1 MNVLMRVLRM
11 HKWLLN
17 KQLAMLLCSFSI
29 FMFSTHYVFGIEKLQ
44 NNELTIIDF
53 QNVSIDESTEIM
65 LDSDWEFYWNTLI
78 EPGNFSL
85 TTTFKKVSLDNWTTF
100 PLSDT
105 EKLPSF
111 GYATYRLNFSIPKKR
126 PHLSL
131 YIPATYATSKIWVN
145 GELISEIG
153 HVSTSRDEI
162 LHRRSSQIIPLNTV
176 ETDFEI
182 VIQVANFYH
191 HKGGITEPI
200 LIATSKHLLGMKSK
214 RIVADMI
221 FIGSLS
227 FIGVFFL
234 LFFLL
239 YWNKDR
245 AILYF
250 AILCISLAYMA
261 LSDRYAPFA
270 QISQL
275 VSWTFLT
282 VIEYISLFLA
292 GASASL
298 FFYTIFSNFVPK
310 IYSKIIKYSFY
321 ILALLVIFLPAPH
334 FTRLVQPFLILM
346 VLNLVYVSFV
356 IIKAITSKRRES
368 ILLLISMLLA
378 SVVFYAHIFIFLST
392 DGNTIIY
399 VNFGYIVVFLLLS
412 MLLMTRFSDSFHALE
427 KTKEFA
433 IKQKEEISTK
443 SKELS
448 NVNYELKE
456 NLDHLEKIN
465 AELDSFNHIVS
476 HDLKAPL
483 IAINTLVS
491 FIEEDIENE
500 QDKEIGDRFKLL
512 KDRVS
517 KMYALINDLLAYSK
531 ITKGKKEKKTFH
543 LNNLLN
549 EVIEVT
555 NAENKHTINLPEK
568 DSEIHTNKIELK
580 HVFQNLIQNA
590 IKHNDKK
597 NAIVTIS
604 FSKLPEEYTFFV
616 RDNGPG
622 IDPKYHTKIFE
633 MFSQLDISN
642 EVESTGIGLSIVK
655 KIVSENH
662 GVISVDSD
670 KGVGTTIKFTW
681 KV

>member
-1 MNVLMRVLRM
+1 MNGLMKILLKY
-11 HKWLLN
+11 KWLLN
-17 KQLAMLLCSFSI
+17 RQLAKLICCFSI
-29 FMFSTHYVFGIEKLQ
+29 FMFSTHYVFSSEKLQ
-44 NNELTIIDF
+44 DNEIVTIDF
-53 QNVSIDESTEIM
+53 QKFSIDDDTEIT
-65 LDSDWEFYWNTLI
+65 LDSGWEFYWNALI
-78 EPGNFSL
+78 DPGNFNAS
-85 TTTFKKVSLDNWTTF
+85 TSFKKVTLDNWTTF

-111 GYATYRLNFSIPKKR
+111 GYATYRLKFSLAKER
-126 PHLSL
+126 PPISL
-131 YIPATYATSKIWVN
+131 YVPAAYATSKTWIN

-153 HVSTSRDEI
+153 HINTSRAEI
-162 LHRRSSQIIPLNTV
+162 LHRRSSQIIPLNTG
-176 ETDFEI
+176 ETDFEV

-191 HKGGITEPI
+191 HKGGITKPLI
-200 LIATSKHLLGMKSK
+200 IATSDHLLRIKSK
-214 RIVADMI
+214 RIIADMI

-227 FIGVFFL
+227 FIGIFFL

-245 AILYF
+245 AVLYF

-270 QISQL
+270 DVFQSL
-275 VSWTFLT
+275 SWTILT
-282 VIEYISLFLA
+282 VIEYLALFLA

-298 FFYTIFSNFVPK
+298 FFYTIFLNFVPK
-310 IYSKIIKYSFY
+310 IYSKTIKYSFCT
-321 ILALLVIFLPAPH
+321 LALLAIFLPAPH
-334 FTRLVQPFLILM
+334 FTKLVLLFLALM
-346 VLNLVYVSFV
+346 IFNLVYVSYI
-356 IIKAITSKRRES
+356 IIKAITSKRHES
-368 ILLLISMLLA
+368 ILLLVSMLLA
-378 SVVFYAHIFIFLST
+378 SIIFYAHIFTFLGSN
-392 DGNTIIY
+392 GNTIVY
-399 VNFGYIVVFLLLS
+399 VNFGYIIVFILLS
-412 MLLMTRFSDSFHALE
+412 MLLMTRFSNSLHALE
-427 KTKEFA
+427 TAKELA
-433 IKQKEEISTK
+433 IKQKEEISIK

-448 NVNYELKE
+448 DMNIELKE
-456 NLDHLEKIN
+456 NLHHLEKTN

-491 FIEEDIENE
+491 FIEEDIDIE
-500 QDKEIGDRFKLL
+500 QDKEITHRFKLL

-531 ITKGKKEKKTFH
+531 ITKGKKKKESFH
-543 LNNLLN
+543 LNDLLS
-549 EVIEVT
+549 EVVEVT
-555 NAENKHTINLPEK
+555 NAENKHIINLPEK
-568 DSEIHTNKIELK
+568 DTEMHTNKVELK

-590 IKHNDKK
+590 IKHNDKE
-597 NAIVTIS
+597 NAVITIS
-604 FSKLPEEYTFFV
+604 FSKLSKEYIFLV

-662 GVISVDSD
+662 GVISVDSE
-670 KGVGTTIKFTW
+670 KGVGTTIKFSW
-681 KV
+681 RI